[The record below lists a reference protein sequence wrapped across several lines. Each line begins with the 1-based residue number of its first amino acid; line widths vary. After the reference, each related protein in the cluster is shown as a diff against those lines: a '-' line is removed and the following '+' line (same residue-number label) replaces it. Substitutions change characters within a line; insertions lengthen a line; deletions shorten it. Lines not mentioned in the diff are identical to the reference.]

1 MENKSTGYMTKFLI
15 QSISAHP
22 DFSSTSLTMD
32 ALSTGAE
39 EIVLD
44 NTQNIGTDVVKSVLD
59 VPYTNQTIVYNLVT
73 SYTSDIYFQT
83 QDQSFSV
90 VEKNN
95 LQVTPDLSWSS
106 SGSTSVTFSTGNYM
120 TSSVPSWIVINST
133 TGVVNIDA
141 PDLNIDT
148 EYDFYINSYISG
160 YADPVQKLIKLTV
173 INWGVLNW
181 YKWAQNDS
189 TVCQIWDSGYYLQ
202 SGLCTQASK
211 TAKALSTT
219 TQAIVGFSSWVSV
232 ISGTMNSASA
242 SSFWSLMNQ
251 FQLLFLLL
259 LTRSHILDD
268 VSEIII
274 SQEYAINFPSLF
286 HFQDTSLYDSVL
298 NEVKFEVDDQ
308 AYNLLDIKSE
318 SIIYNASPM
327 IIILSF
333 VILIHL
339 LIIWLK

>member
-1 MENKSTGYMTKFLI
+1 
-15 QSISAHP
+15 
-22 DFSSTSLTMD
+22 
-32 ALSTGAE
+32 
-39 EIVLD
+39 
-44 NTQNIGTDVVKSVLD
+44 
-59 VPYTNQTIVYNLVT
+59 
-73 SYTSDIYFQT
+73 
-83 QDQSFSV
+83 
-90 VEKNN
+90 
-95 LQVTPDLSWSS
+95 
-106 SGSTSVTFSTGNYM
+106 M

-141 PDLNIDT
+141 HDLNFDT

-181 YKWAQNDS
+181 YKWAQNNS

-259 LTRSHILDD
+259 LTRSHIPDD

-274 SQEYAINFPSLF
+274 SQEFAINFPSLF

-308 AYNLLDIKSE
+308 AYNLLGIKSE
-318 SIIYNASPM
+318 SIIYNASSM